1 MADPWRRFLMS
12 NLARVLAPILVRAL
26 APGVAGA
33 TVLAAVLG
41 LGGGQVLGGLA
52 FTPHRAVYD
61 MRLNPS
67 VSDGSV
73 TQASGKL
80 EFEWADLCSGWT
92 VEQRS
97 RIRMV
102 SSLGQVT
109 EFGWSLKSFET
120 GDGRRYRYFL
130 RRFHG
135 DAPPEAVNGSAEL
148 SGIGQGGVARYREP
162 AAREV
167 VLPKGTLFPTAHT
180 LLLLEAAKRGE
191 FPIWRTVFDGS
202 GEDGL
207 FGISAALS
215 QALPAGAEVG
225 LDSALLRGQDSWR
238 LHLAYFGTEAGDSEP
253 KQELSL
259 RLFAN
264 GVVDEMLLD
273 YGTFAL
279 NADLEVLEALPAPDC

>member
-1 MADPWRRFLMS
+1 MAGSWPRYL
-12 NLARVLAPILVRAL
+12 VLDVIRAL
-26 APGVAGA
+26 APGVPGA
-33 TVLAAVLG
+33 MIVAAVLGAVLG
-41 LGGGQVLGGLA
+41 LGAGPVLGGLA
-52 FTPHRAVYD
+52 FAPHRAVYD
-61 MRLNPS
+61 LRLNPT

-102 SSLGQVT
+102 TALEQVT

-120 GDGRRYRYFL
+120 GDGQRYRFFL
-130 RRFHG
+130 RRFQG
-135 DAPPEAVNGSAEL
+135 DAPPMAINGSAEL
-148 SGIGQGGVARYREP
+148 SGIGQGGVARFREP

-167 VLPKGTLFPTAHT
+167 ALPTGTLFPTGHT
-180 LLLLEAAKRGE
+180 LLLLEAARRGD

-202 GEDGL
+202 GDDGL

-215 QALPAGAEVG
+215 QALPASVEAG
-225 LDSALLRGQDSWR
+225 LESALLRGQESWR
-238 LHLAYFGTEAGDSEP
+238 LHLAYFGPEKTESEP
-253 KQELSL
+253 EHEVSL

-273 YGTFAL
+273 FGVFAL
-279 NADLEVLEALPAPDC
+279 DANLEVLEALPAPDC